1 VKVFVAGSTGAL
13 GIPVVKR
20 LIERGHEVVAL
31 TRSTDKA
38 ATLQGLG
45 ARPVLGDVL
54 DAARIKDVM
63 AEAHPDAVAEL
74 LNALPKR
81 GPIRIGELKGTNDL
95 RIRGTAHL
103 LAAATSTGARRFV
116 GESMI
121 FGYGYAKGTQLV
133 TEEDPYEVKT
143 GVAGLDEALGA
154 LTSLENQI
162 LSGASKGEIEG
173 IVLRLG
179 LFYGPGVGS
188 TEFMARLLRRR
199 MLVLPGG
206 GHGTGSWIHVEDA
219 ANAVVLALES
229 GRSGEVLN
237 VVDDEP
243 ASLADFS
250 TELAR
255 VIGAPRPISIPRWL
269 ARLGGRYAGMI
280 ASATLCV
287 SNDKIK
293 RELGWQPS
301 YATYREGLRTITA

>member
-1 VKVFVAGSTGAL
+1 
-13 GIPVVKR
+13 
-20 LIERGHEVVAL
+20 
-31 TRSTDKA
+31 
-38 ATLQGLG
+38 
-45 ARPVLGDVL
+45 
-54 DAARIKDVM
+54 
-63 AEAHPDAVAEL
+63 
-74 LNALPKR
+74 
-81 GPIRIGELKGTNDL
+81 
-95 RIRGTAHL
+95 
-103 LAAATSTGARRFV
+103 
-116 GESMI
+116 
-121 FGYGYAKGTQLV
+121 
-133 TEEDPYEVKT
+133 
-143 GVAGLDEALGA
+143 
-154 LTSLENQI
+154 
-162 LSGASKGEIEG
+162 
-173 IVLRLG
+173 
-179 LFYGPGVGS
+179 
-188 TEFMARLLRRR
+188 

-219 ANAVVLALES
+219 ASAVVLALES